1 MRIAVIGDIHG
12 NMEALKVAYEVA
24 QKKVV
29 PRKFFILV
37 TLVDMPL
44 L

>member
-24 QKKVV
+24 QKKWC
-29 PRKFFILV
+29 RENFSSW
-37 TLVDMPL
+37 
-44 L
+44 